1 MLKIYR
7 NLRPID
13 WLLIV
18 VIVGFTVGQVWCT
31 MSVVDYVQGC
41 VTAIT
46 KVSRALAAGTSTSE
60 AIGEIWFNG
69 GIMIAY
75 ALGIAVFQVGCC
87 FVAAYVAGDMSARIR
102 TKLYNKVESFSI
114 AEINKFST
122 ASLITRSTND
132 VQQVQ
137 MANVMML
144 RMLIAAPVTI
154 IWAICKISASSAEL
168 TWATAIAIIVMIVC
182 LVAIVW
188 VALPKTRIMQK
199 LTDRLNSVTRENLTG
214 IRVVRAY
221 NAEEY
226 QNKKFEKANTD
237 FTKTQIFTNVVLG
250 LLSPVIMLIMNGVS
264 LAIYIIGANLMNAG
278 SIDYATVTSFMML
291 ASQVIMSFMML
302 LMMFVMLPRAQV
314 AARRINEVMDTPLS
328 IHDPETETV
337 PAEAGTVEFKGVS
350 FRFPDADGDAIK
362 NVSFKVEK
370 GQTLAFIGA
379 TGSGK
384 STLVNLIPRFYDV
397 TEGQVLVDGVDV
409 RELKQETLHE
419 KIGYVPQKGILFS
432 GTVAE
437 NIGYA
442 GITDMDAITHAA
454 RIAEADGFINEMAGG
469 YESEIAQGGSN
480 VSGGQKQRL
489 CIARAIC
496 ARPEIAIFDDSF
508 SALDFKTDK
517 QVRENLKEELKDTTS
532 IIVAQRIGTIMDADT
547 IVVLE
552 NGAAVGIGTHQEL
565 LDSCQ
570 TYRDIALSQLSA
582 EELGLCQE

>member
-1 MLKIYR
+1 MFRIYR

-13 WLLIV
+13 WLLVV
-18 VIVGFTVGQVWCT
+18 VIVGFTIGQVWCT
-31 MSVVDYVQGC
+31 MSIVDYLQY
-41 VTAIT
+41 AIT
-46 KVSRALAAGTSTSE
+46 SITQADVSG
-60 AIGEIWFNG
+60 IWYNG
-69 GIMIAY
+69 GIMLAF
-75 ALGIAVFQVGCC
+75 AVGCAVFQVGCT

-102 TKLYNKVESFSI
+102 TKLFNKVESFSI
-114 AEINKFST
+114 AEVNKFST

-137 MANVMML
+137 MANVMIL

-154 IWAICKISASSAEL
+154 IWAICKISATNAQL
-168 TWATAIAIIVMIVC
+168 TWATVIAIVVLIAVLVTVVM
-182 LVAIVW
+182 

-226 QNKKFEKANTD
+226 QNKKFEKANND

-264 LAIYIIGANLMNAG
+264 LAIYIIGGNLMNAG
-278 SIDYATVTSFMML
+278 EIDYPTVTSFMML

-314 AARRINEVMDTPLS
+314 AARRINVVMDTPAS
-328 IHDPETETV
+328 IHDPEVEAEPTE
-337 PAEAGTVEFKGVS
+337 EGTVEFKDVC
-350 FRFPDADGDAIK
+350 FRYPDADGDAIK
-362 NVSFKVEK
+362 NVSFRVEK

-384 STLVNLIPRFYDV
+384 STLINLIPRFYDA

-409 RELKQETLHE
+409 RDMKQKTIHE
-419 KIGYVPQKGILFS
+419 KIGFVPQKGILFS

-442 GITDMDAITHAA
+442 GITDMDAIVHAA
-454 RIAEADGFINEMAGG
+454 KIAEADGFINEMTGG
-469 YESEIAQGGSN
+469 YEAEIAQGGSN

-496 ARPEIAIFDDSF
+496 AKPEIAIFDDSF

-517 QVRENLKEELKDTTS
+517 QVRENLKEELK
-532 IIVAQRIGTIMDADT
+532 
-547 IVVLE
+547 
-552 NGAAVGIGTHQEL
+552 
-565 LDSCQ
+565 
-570 TYRDIALSQLSA
+570 
-582 EELGLCQE
+582 

>member
-1 MLKIYR
+1 MFKIYK
-7 NLRPID
+7 NLRPFD

-18 VIVGFTVGQVWCT
+18 LIVGLTVGQVWCT
-31 MSVVDYVQGC
+31 MSVVDYVQGA
-41 VTAIT
+41 VTAIAA
-46 KVSRALAAGTSTSE
+46 VSAGTGTVSD
-60 AIGEIWFNG
+60 IWFNG

-75 ALGIAVFQVGCC
+75 AFGIAVFQTASS

-102 TKLYNKVESFSI
+102 TKLYRKVESFSF

-137 MANVMML
+137 MANVMIL
-144 RMLIAAPVTI
+144 RMLIAAPITI
-154 IWAICKISASSAEL
+154 IWAIVKIQAASYEL
-168 TWATAIAIIVMIVC
+168 TLATAIAIIV
-182 LVAIVW
+182 LVAIIV
-188 VALPKTRIMQK
+188 VGMFVVIPKTKLMQK

-226 QNKKFEKANTD
+226 QTKKFEKANDD
-237 FTKTQIFTNVVLG
+237 FTKTQIFTNVVMG

-264 LAIYIIGANLMNAG
+264 LAIYIIGGYLMNAG

-302 LMMFVMLPRAQV
+302 LMMFVMLPRAEV
-314 AARRINEVMDTPLS
+314 AAKRINEVLDTLLS
-328 IHDPETETV
+328 IHDPEVEAEPTEV
-337 PAEAGTVEFKGVS
+337 GTVEFRDVS
-350 FRFPDADGDAIK
+350 FRYPDAEGDVIEH
-362 NVSFKVEK
+362 VSFRAEK
-370 GQTLAFIGA
+370 GQTVAFIGS

-384 STLVNLIPRFYDV
+384 STLINLIPRFYDV

-409 RELKQETLHE
+409 RDLKQKTIHE

-432 GTVAE
+432 GTVAD

-454 RIAEADGFINEMAGG
+454 KIAEADGFINEMTGG

-496 ARPEIAIFDDSF
+496 AKPEIAIFDDSF

-517 QVRENLKEELKDTTS
+517 QVRENLKEELRDTTS

-547 IVVLE
+547 IVVLD
-552 NGAAVGIGTHQEL
+552 NGKAVGIGKHEEL
-565 LDSCQ
+565 LQNCQ
-570 TYRDIALSQLSA
+570 VYREIALSQLSA

>member
-41 VTAIT
+41 VTAIN
-46 KVSRALAAGTSTSE
+46 KVSLALEAGTSTSE
-60 AIGEIWFNG
+60 AVGEIWFNG

-75 ALGIAVFQVGCC
+75 ALGCAVFQVGCC

-137 MANVMML
+137 MANVMIL

-337 PAEAGTVEFKGVS
+337 PTEAGTVEFKGVS

-469 YESEIAQGGSN
+469 YESEIAQGGTN

-496 ARPEIAIFDDSF
+496 AKPEIAIFDDSF

>member
-18 VIVGFTVGQVWCT
+18 VIVGFTIGQVWCT
-31 MSVVDYVQGC
+31 MSIVDYLQNC
-41 VTAIT
+41 INAIT
-46 KVSRALAAGTSTSE
+46 NAMQTGSVS
-60 AIGEIWFNG
+60 EIWYNG
-69 GIMIAY
+69 GIMLAFAVGC
-75 ALGIAVFQVGCC
+75 ALFQVGCT

-102 TKLYNKVESFSI
+102 TKLFNKVESFSI
-114 AEINKFST
+114 AEVNKFST

-137 MANVMML
+137 MANVMIL

-154 IWAICKISASSAEL
+154 IWAICKISETNAQL
-168 TWATAIAIIVMIVC
+168 TWATVIAIVVLIVI
-182 LVAIVW
+182 LVTVIM

-226 QNKKFEKANTD
+226 QNKKFDKANND

-264 LAIYIIGANLMNAG
+264 LAIYIIGGNLMNAG
-278 SIDYATVTSFMML
+278 EIDYATVTSFMML

-314 AARRINEVMDTPLS
+314 AARRINVVMDTPAT
-328 IHDPETETV
+328 IHDPETETQ
-337 PAEAGTVEFKGVS
+337 PTEEGTVEFRDVC
-350 FRFPDADGDAIK
+350 FRYPDADNDAIK
-362 NVSFKVEK
+362 NVSFRIEK

-384 STLVNLIPRFYDV
+384 STLINLIPRFYDV

-409 RELKQETLHE
+409 RNMKQKTIHE
-419 KIGYVPQKGILFS
+419 KIGFVPQKGILFS

-454 RIAEADGFINEMAGG
+454 RIAEADGFINEMTGA

-496 ARPEIAIFDDSF
+496 AKPEIAIFDDSF

-517 QVRENLKEELKDTTS
+517 QVRENLKEELK
-532 IIVAQRIGTIMDADT
+532 
-547 IVVLE
+547 
-552 NGAAVGIGTHQEL
+552 
-565 LDSCQ
+565 
-570 TYRDIALSQLSA
+570 
-582 EELGLCQE
+582 